1 MWHSSSCLWLSKSKI
16 VVYANVIM
24 YLDLVFS
31 GERVGKRDHKRKV
44 VRMLINQLR
53 AQLLPII
60 SSYFGW
66 WQLDDFKVPGRFVD
80 APPSPPQSKRPRKL
94 KASDWGKTF
103 KSKYLYNLVYFENV
117 LLRFRRT
124 TLYFFFFFFLK
135 SYLKWGSDDLC
146 IFNSDDMLSKHLPG
160 YQIRTLGFISRSI
173 KKLHLFLTIHSVSL
187 SLSCVCVIFGSISQY
202 WAEDW
207 YGCCAP
213 LPPSLVFFFFLK
225 S

>member
-124 TLYFFFFFFLK
+124 TLYFFFSWNHIWNGVLMICAFLTVMTCYLNTYRVIRSGLLD
-135 SYLKWGSDDLC
+135 SYLDPLRNC
-146 IFNSDDMLSKHLPG
+146 IYF
-160 YQIRTLGFISRSI
+160 
-173 KKLHLFLTIHSVSL
+173 
-187 SLSCVCVIFGSISQY
+187 
-202 WAEDW
+202 
-207 YGCCAP
+207 
-213 LPPSLVFFFFLK
+213 
-225 S
+225 